1 MVHKSLLKNIRKIG
15 TEAENHFQQTLL
27 TLCLK
32 IQHLKYRRRNSLAAA
47 KCKWGKLN
55 FNAQG
60 WRFRFITVLPEQSRE
75 LSGSRSISECGD
87 ASVRKEVTVE
97 QCTAVFGLLFI
108 LFFFA
113 SHHPRAHDKWQQ
125 GSLGE
130 LSRHNIQ
137 RRRAH
142 SHTLRTQSVQAKKI
156 KN

>member
-1 MVHKSLLKNIRKIG
+1 MVHESLLKNIRKIG
-15 TEAENHFQQTLL
+15 TEAENRFQQTLL

-32 IQHLKYRRRNSLAAA
+32 IQHLKYRRRDSLAAA

-97 QCTAVFGLLFI
+97 QCTAVFGL
-108 LFFFA
+108 FFFFFLPLTTPEHTISDNKDLWA
-113 SHHPRAHDKWQQ
+113 SSRATISRGDEHIHTRF
-125 GSLGE
+125 E
-130 LSRHNIQ
+130 LK
-137 RRRAH
+137 AF
-142 SHTLRTQSVQAKKI
+142 TQKK
-156 KN
+156 N